1 MGGLGTM
8 SEPRL
13 NLNVRH
19 GTQDPVAPKMPAFQA
34 YQLSLQA
41 PAEPAGRFDVA
52 AAARGKLVFEG
63 ADQRATS
70 HLRPVHRRQ
79 CAAACRR
86 RLDGRTW
93 VSEV

>member
-13 NLNVRH
+13 NLNVTH
-19 GTQDPVAPKMPAFQA
+19 GTRDPVAPKMPALQV

-41 PAEPAGRFDVA
+41 PAEPAGSFDVA

-63 ADQRATS
+63 ADHCATS
-70 HLRPVHRRQ
+70 HLRHVHRRQ
-79 CAAACRR
+79 CAAVCRR
-86 RLDGRTW
+86 RLDRRT
-93 VSEV
+93 